1 LPDDAAGTP
10 GGTVI
15 VPVVAD
21 PADGLGVD
29 LEVEFDQSVIQFVTA
44 TNTTISQDH
53 SLAFNLAGPGRLVLS
68 LFGTTPMTGTGSIVD
83 IEFLVLGSAGDFS
96 PLLLTKG
103 EIDEGQITS
112 CLADGVLRICGSVS
126 ASDET
131 CDGVDDDCNGLI
143 DDGFVPF
150 GSTCGVGEC
159 AGNTGTV
166 TCVGGLEE
174 DSCDPFD
181 GALPDDQCDGLDN
194 DCDGVADDD
203 QPDSDGDEVGDCT
216 DNCPDDPNPGQE
228 DGDGDLIGDVCDCA
242 PEDPTNAPPTELGD
256 TVTVD
261 RSGLDAVISW
271 DDETDPGPFRLYRG
285 YRHGGEPFDYNH
297 VCVGG
302 PISGTNVIDPDIP
315 PAGRVL
321 YYLVNREGCGIS
333 GLGTDSGGA
342 QRPNDDP
349 CPSVDVDTDGDG
361 VENALDNCPDD
372 DNTDQTDTDSDA
384 YGDACDN
391 CPLDFNPLQG
401 DSDGDGAGDACDPDR
416 DGDGV
421 DDDLDNCPDT
431 PNADQTNSDTDG
443 LGDACDNCPNDPNP
457 EQEDGDG
464 DGVGDA
470 CDPDRDGDGIDN
482 GVDNCPDDPNP
493 LQENQD
499 GDASGDACDICPND
513 PDDDA
518 DGDDVCGDVD
528 NCPDDPNPLQEN
540 QDGDAAGDVCDPCPG
555 NPDPLCVACPP
566 GSDPDGDG
574 FCDEPPIE
582 MSTTMKYMANSSDPG
597 GGLAWVAPG
606 FPEPGWGGG
615 PYGVGYDSLGQASSL
630 LNTVVPDGTSSV
642 YTRVSFTIASS
653 SGLKQVLASA
663 DYDDGYMVWVNG
675 EEVFRSPE
683 MPAGDPD
690 WDTPASPHESSNG
703 PFPDYGVPNNVTS
716 AALPFFVDG
725 PNVVA
730 IGVWNSSTLSSDLV
744 LVPRVTI
751 SADNCPSIPNPDQAD
766 GDADGLGDVCDN

>member
-1 LPDDAAGTP
+1 
-10 GGTVI
+10 
-15 VPVVAD
+15 
-21 PADGLGVD
+21 
-29 LEVEFDQSVIQFVTA
+29 
-44 TNTTISQDH
+44 
-53 SLAFNLAGPGRLVLS
+53 
-68 LFGTTPMTGTGSIVD
+68 MD

-96 PLLLTKG
+96 PLVLTKG

-131 CDGVDDDCNGLI
+131 CDGVDDDCNGLV

-242 PEDPTNAPPTELGD
+242 PQDPTNAPPTELGD
-256 TVTVD
+256 TLTVD

-285 YRHGGEPFDYNH
+285 YRHGGEPFVYNH

-302 PISGTNVIDPDIP
+302 PISGTSVIDPDIP

-342 QRPNDDP
+342 ERPNDDP

-372 DNTDQTDTDSDA
+372 DNTDQTDTDSGRGTVTLA
-384 YGDACDN
+384 TTVHSTSTRSRRIPTVMAPG
-391 CPLDFNPLQG
+391 
-401 DSDGDGAGDACDPDR
+401 
-416 DGDGV
+416 
-421 DDDLDNCPDT
+421 T
-431 PNADQTNSDTDG
+431 PAIPTGTGMASMTIWTIARTPRTATRPTRDTDG
-443 LGDACDNCPNDPNP
+443 LGDACDNCPDDANP
-457 EQEDGDG
+457 DQEDADD

-499 GDASGDACDICPND
+499 GDAAGDACDTCPND

-528 NCPDDPNPLQEN
+528 NCPDDPNP
-540 QDGDAAGDVCDPCPG
+540 
-555 NPDPLCVACPP
+555 PP
-566 GSDPDGDG
+566 G
-574 FCDEPPIE
+574 EPRRRCRGRRLRCV
-582 MSTTMKYMANSSDPG
+582 PG
-597 GGLAWVAPG
+597 QSGSAVRGL
-606 FPEPGWGGG
+606 
-615 PYGVGYDSLGQASSL
+615 
-630 LNTVVPDGTSSV
+630 
-642 YTRVSFTIASS
+642 
-653 SGLKQVLASA
+653 
-663 DYDDGYMVWVNG
+663 
-675 EEVFRSPE
+675 
-683 MPAGDPD
+683 PAGQR
-690 WDTPASPHESSNG
+690 SG
-703 PFPDYGVPNNVTS
+703 RGRI
-716 AALPFFVDG
+716 L
-725 PNVVA
+725 
-730 IGVWNSSTLSSDLV
+730 
-744 LVPRVTI
+744 
-751 SADNCPSIPNPDQAD
+751 
-766 GDADGLGDVCDN
+766 